1 MGMYLNPGAGLFR
14 MALNS
19 EIYVDKS
26 DMIAVLNRM
35 VNTEQRFVCVSRP
48 RRFGKSLT
56 ANMLAAYY
64 DGSEDG
70 ALYFAI

>member
-1 MGMYLNPGAGLFR
+1 MGHVFESRGRLFR

-48 RRFGKSLT
+48 RRFGEVIDGKYAGSL
-56 ANMLAAYY
+56 LRR
-64 DGSEDG
+64 
-70 ALYFAI
+70 L

>member
-1 MGMYLNPGAGLFR
+1 MGMYLNPGTGLFR

-19 EIYVDKS
+19 EIYIDKS

-35 VNTEQRFVCVSRP
+35 VNTERRFVCVSRP

-56 ANMLAAYY
+56 ANMLTAY
-64 DGSEDG
+64 
-70 ALYFAI
+70 